1 MVLLYWKI
9 YESKGH
15 FRQGSRSKVQW
26 NWAFLLVK
34 SFTLVSRLLDND
46 PSPRQIKLW
55 FSVYGIILGRKPIGS
70 DQKNKK
76 SLKES
81 SWFGESKC
89 MICSRL
95 FFPSFVCLFLLLFFY
110 CSFLSLLFKF
120 CENGKHAMNSR
131 HCWEQTNSL
140 IFYQF

>member
-1 MVLLYWKI
+1 MTLLYWKI

-15 FRQGSRSKVQW
+15 FRQGPRSKVQW

-34 SFTLVSRLLDND
+34 SFKLVSSLLDND

-55 FSVYGIILGRKPIGS
+55 FSLYAIIFEKKPIGS
-70 DQKNKK
+70 DQKK
-76 SLKES
+76 SLNES

-89 MICSRL
+89 MLRSRL
-95 FFPSFVCLFLLLFFY
+95 FFFSFFFALFY
-110 CSFLSLLFKF
+110 CYFLSLLFKF
-120 CENGKHAMNSR
+120 CENGKHAMNWR